1 MDGYSDAC
9 IKQCSECWAIRLC
22 NYCYAKRMTETGFDK
37 NALKDCESK
46 RISILHDLAFYHELM
61 ETENGRE
68 TLKIIEDVDVI

>member
-1 MDGYSDAC
+1 
-9 IKQCSECWAIRLC
+9 
-22 NYCYAKRMTETGFDK
+22 MTEAGFDK